1 MRFLRLKAI
10 VAGLLTAALL
20 VLSPTLGAVAKPLL
34 GSSATYAPG
43 LIATFGVAFSVPL
56 AGRGSVPRLLV
67 AAGTIFLLLWSLE
80 FWTLRS
86 ACCLPV
92 RMRSQNPVRHLIY
105 SDVILPKLVPGL
117 YPVNQAFDLLPVL

>member
-1 MRFLRLKAI
+1 MVIYSFFFVAMMRFLRLKAI

-43 LIATFGVAFSVPL
+43 LIAT
-56 AGRGSVPRLLV
+56 LV